1 MGFLDIITFLSITI
15 TYFIYSSVN
24 GFSDIIEKCLKVK
37 GNVNLVINSIL
48 FMLLIRLVINNVPMY
63 LNMMEIIFNRL
74 LYPSKLTEGQNVVSE
89 DDQFAINALTNRI
102 DNLHII
108 IKRNYKK
115 HDNMI
120 ESKEKDEIFNRIMR
134 EQVKVDKL
142 ILAKTLLITS

>member
-1 MGFLDIITFLSITI
+1 
-15 TYFIYSSVN
+15 
-24 GFSDIIEKCLKVK
+24 
-37 GNVNLVINSIL
+37 
-48 FMLLIRLVINNVPMY
+48 PMY

-89 DDQFAINALTNRI
+89 DEQFTVNALTNRI

-134 EQVKVDKL
+134 EQDKVDKL
-142 ILAKTLLITS
+142 ILAKTLLIT

>member
-24 GFSDIIEKCLKVK
+24 GFSDIIGKCLKVK

-89 DDQFAINALTNRI
+89 DEQFTVNALTNRI

-134 EQVKVDKL
+134 EQDKVDKL
-142 ILAKTLLITS
+142 ILAKTLLIT